1 MGYNEKNN
9 KKNTLISVTVT
20 SALLVIIIIL
30 IVLLIQKQLNKQD
43 PRSSTPPN
51 SAAVT
56 TPPVMTPTAVPP
68 TAVPPTAATS
78 SPEVSPT
85 GTSGSVVE
93 PTLSPEYD
101 YSKPVPES
109 NAVGLESFNDAIFIG
124 DSRMEDFAN
133 FSGIAKYATFY
144 THIGMTVNHLITDDL
159 SKIIRFKVNGE
170 NLTLEEALRKYNS
183 FTKVYIMLGYNELG
197 WPDVAQFIKYYV
209 KVFDLIKTVNP
220 KAEIYVECI
229 IPVARQITGYGV
241 DPQTENNEN
250 IAVFNRAIQEMCEA
264 QKVYYLNVQE
274 ALVDSEGY
282 LPDGAASDGIHMK
295 KDYCIKWLEYIRSHI
310 V

>member
-1 MGYNEKNN
+1 
-9 KKNTLISVTVT
+9 
-20 SALLVIIIIL
+20 
-30 IVLLIQKQLNKQD
+30 
-43 PRSSTPPN
+43 
-51 SAAVT
+51 
-56 TPPVMTPTAVPP
+56 
-68 TAVPPTAATS
+68 
-78 SPEVSPT
+78 
-85 GTSGSVVE
+85 
-93 PTLSPEYD
+93 
-101 YSKPVPES
+101 
-109 NAVGLESFNDAIFIG
+109 
-124 DSRMEDFAN
+124 
-133 FSGIAKYATFY
+133 
-144 THIGMTVNHLITDDL
+144 MTVNHLITDDL